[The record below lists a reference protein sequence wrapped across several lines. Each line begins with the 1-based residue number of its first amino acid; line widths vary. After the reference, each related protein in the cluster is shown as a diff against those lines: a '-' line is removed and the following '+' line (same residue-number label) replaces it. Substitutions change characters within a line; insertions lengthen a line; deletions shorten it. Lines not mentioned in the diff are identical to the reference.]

1 MRFEADALHHQHAV
15 TEQALNPLLVQ
26 LLEEVAA
33 VGGHGVHAQ
42 PSRRPATKHWVR
54 QWFST
59 TGLGT
64 KRPHN
69 PQTGRSALP

>member
-33 VGGHGVHAQ
+33 VGSHGVHA
-42 PSRRPATKHWVR
+42 PPFGRPATKNAGKTVVL
-54 QWFST
+54 SD
-59 TGLGT
+59 GT
-64 KRPHN
+64 AN
-69 PQTGRSALP
+69 